1 VFSATS
7 FLTAGI
13 EFETGEKLKVKKEVL
28 KVEAGVGV
36 RMAQSSG
43 LTMDDGPLKRIIDEN
58 PGSKKEVQVNKNV
71 KPYKPN

>member
-58 PGSKKEVQVNKNV
+58 LGPKKEAQVNKNV